1 MMVMARAAWEFI
13 MIFNDGKQYDSGNVD
28 VLQTVQ
34 DEYDRV
40 RTCECRPFGAGSA
53 FRRFLESNQL

>member
-1 MMVMARAAWEFI
+1 

-34 DEYDRV
+34 DEYDRRDRV